1 MADYLF
7 LQSQEP
13 FTDARAAYQYQLAID
28 LANAGEKVSVLLI
41 QNGVVPAR
49 KNTHSDAFKK
59 LTESN
64 VQVLA
69 DNFSLKQRQINDSQL
84 HEKITTAD
92 ISTAITAL
100 ADGHKVIWN

>member
-1 MADYLF
+1 MAEYLF

-28 LANAGEKVSVLLI
+28 LAEAGERVRMLLI

-49 KNTHSDAFKK
+49 KSTASEAFEKIAN
-59 LTESN
+59 SA
-64 VQVLA
+64 VQILA
-69 DNFSLKQRQINDSQL
+69 DDFSLKQRQIDVDQL
-84 HEKITTAD
+84 HAKVTAAD